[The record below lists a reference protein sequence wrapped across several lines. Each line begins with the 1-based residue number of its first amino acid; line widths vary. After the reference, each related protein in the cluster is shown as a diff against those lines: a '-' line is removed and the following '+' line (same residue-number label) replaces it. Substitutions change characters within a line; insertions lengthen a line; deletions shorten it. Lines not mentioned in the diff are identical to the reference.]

1 MDSDSESSIEE
12 EKIIHC
18 SCGGKFKNNKGSHI
32 QHVKTKKHN
41 RYIIDD
47 ITNEFKEATYMTIH
61 ELKEEKYESRPRSET
76 IIEDEK

>member
-32 QHVKTKKHN
+32 QHLKTQRHQKHILKDLTEDCSDAVFMCVHRIN
-41 RYIIDD
+41 SDDD
-47 ITNEFKEATYMTIH
+47 IENEENLQ
-61 ELKEEKYESRPRSET
+61 E
-76 IIEDEK
+76 

>member
-32 QHVKTKKHN
+32 QHLKTQRHQKHVLDEIKN
-41 RYIIDD
+41 DMQG
-47 ITNEFKEATYMTIH
+47 ATYMSI
-61 ELKEEKYESRPRSET
+61 EEVVNISQE
-76 IIEDEK
+76 